1 MEVPVGGMIIFS
13 GSKAHAGLPYSLH
26 IVFELKSYI
35 QKGSGYSIG
44 NRRLHFYFFSSNTW
58 LKGSAPVEDLEKYK
72 ATVSELNIMGI
83 SQEARAALETK
94 LLGLLE
100 VYDIETDE
108 EDAFVTDEDDT
119 FDN

>member
-1 MEVPVGGMIIFS
+1 M
-13 GSKAHAGLPYSLH
+13 
-26 IVFELKSYI
+26 
-35 QKGSGYSIG
+35 
-44 NRRLHFYFFSSNTW
+44 
-58 LKGSAPVEDLEKYK
+58 
-72 ATVSELNIMGI
+72 